1 MPSVPTPSKAN
12 SQQDYEALIDLLEQE
27 EAIYREMLALLDE
40 EREAMLR
47 MRVDQVMRL
56 TSRKETLA
64 LRVKALDESRKMLA
78 RRLAAGLGTPPDQVT
93 VTRLCE
99 QAPFG
104 VAKRLAAAGDRL
116 RQVVAACK
124 TKNEANGRTAAC
136 GMNVIA
142 GAMDHLIAHA
152 DPTGVVYRPSR
163 RDGHGGYARLTKA
176 VPSLGLVSRQA

>member
-1 MPSVPTPSKAN
+1 MQPVPTSPKGNA
-12 SQQDYEALIDLLEQE
+12 QDYEALIDLLAQE
-27 EAIYREMLALLDE
+27 EAIYRDMLVLLDE

-56 TSRKETLA
+56 TSRKETFV

-78 RRLAAGLGTPPDQVT
+78 RRLAAALGMPSDQVT
-93 VTRLCE
+93 VTRLCDS
-99 QAPFG
+99 APAG
-104 VAKRLAAAGDRL
+104 VAKRLAAAGAQL
-116 RQVVAACK
+116 RHAVGACK
-124 TKNEANGRTAAC
+124 AKNDANGQTAAC
-136 GMNVIA
+136 GMKVIA

-163 RDGHGGYARLTKA
+163 RDGHGGYARLAKT